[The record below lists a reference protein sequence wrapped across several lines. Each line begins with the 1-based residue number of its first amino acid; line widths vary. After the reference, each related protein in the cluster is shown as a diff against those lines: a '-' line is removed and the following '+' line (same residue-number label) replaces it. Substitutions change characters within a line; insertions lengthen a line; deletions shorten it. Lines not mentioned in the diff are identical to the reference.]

1 MNLIQQFRSLNSGI
15 QFSLWWQLGLFLP
28 SLLALP
34 FDRRKILGLNPWIK
48 PLKFEISVAIFLL
61 TIGFVMRQL
70 NSSPKAVNLIGWII
84 GIAMILE
91 NTLIVFQSAR
101 GVRSHMNYTSAF
113 DGVIF
118 SFMGVGIGVNTLAL
132 AALLLLSFRPAADWT
147 WPAPVVLATRL
158 GLAVLIWGSL
168 EGVAIVNNKQHT
180 VGAPDGGDGL
190 PFVNWST
197 THGDLRIAHFFALH
211 ALQAFLL
218 LGFLISRTSL
228 PKSLQSGSVIAFAV
242 LYLAGCWWLYREAV
256 AGRSPVTMWT
266 AAAIRTLPPS
276 SNFAN
281 SAASASLAPRTAGSP
296 ASASS
301 SPNEPYA
308 ASANA
313 AASAAGSPPPTG
325 NVPRQSST

>member
-276 SNFAN
+276 SSRAPPVRPLPPAVPRT
-281 SAASASLAPRTAGSP
+281 SHTPRARMPPLPPPEVRRPPATCRASLPPEARQ
-296 ASASS
+296 
-301 SPNEPYA
+301 
-308 ASANA
+308 
-313 AASAAGSPPPTG
+313 SPP
-325 NVPRQSST
+325 R